1 MCYDK
6 ATLRFKTFQL
16 IVSANSLLWA
26 LLREMWVS
34 ADLVS
39 RLRLWQ
45 GPAGDRREQR
55 GIARSAGEEGQAV
68 SSCPSVPLLLN

>member
-1 MCYDK
+1 
-6 ATLRFKTFQL
+6 
-16 IVSANSLLWA
+16 
-26 LLREMWVS
+26 MWVS

-55 GIARSAGEEGQAV
+55 GVPQECRGRRP
-68 SSCPSVPLLLN
+68 SCLLLSVSTSASELRLQFHKDYYSQQQAHLAKFI